1 MYPIDKKIFFLVA
14 LPRSGNTLFASLIN
28 QNPDVAV
35 TANSIT
41 LEIMKELYLLKETDV
56 FQNYPDEKSLD
67 NVMNNVFDLYYKD
80 WPQKYI
86 IDRGPVTTP
95 GNLMLMQKHF
105 KQPIKCVVLLR
116 DLLDVVAS
124 WIKYSVKN
132 PNNFIRNNTKTIDEA
147 LKMLMKADAQIP
159 KDLIALQ
166 NLLKP
171 ENRHMACFIHYD
183 NLISDP
189 KTSINKIYEFL
200 EIPYFEHNFNQ
211 LSQFN
216 VNGLSYDDK
225 VLGENIHTIR
235 TDGIYKEENPY
246 KKLIPQWFINKYGH
260 IKF

>member
-183 NLISDP
+183 DLISDP
-189 KTSINKIYEFL
+189 KMSINKIYEFL

>member
-80 WPQKYI
+80 WSQKYI
-86 IDRGPVTTP
+86 IDRGPVSTP

-147 LKMLMKADAQIP
+147 
-159 KDLIALQ
+159 
-166 NLLKP
+166 
-171 ENRHMACFIHYD
+171 F
-183 NLISDP
+183 
-189 KTSINKIYEFL
+189 
-200 EIPYFEHNFNQ
+200 
-211 LSQFN
+211 
-216 VNGLSYDDK
+216 
-225 VLGENIHTIR
+225 
-235 TDGIYKEENPY
+235 
-246 KKLIPQWFINKYGH
+246 
-260 IKF
+260 